1 MAANRPTTAR
11 RNMNS
16 ARNPRGVYIDGSAA
30 RKLQE
35 VPERRYYPPAQRPA
49 RQPAKVAASPRTQER
64 QRTLSKEAKKN
75 RAKAMSMN
83 RKFVVFIAVVSTAV
97 LFCCINYLRLKS
109 DYTRKISQVA
119 SLESELAQLKE
130 DNDAYYSEV
139 TSNVDLD
146 KIKKIA
152 VGRLGMKNPSDDQ
165 VMTYSVEGGSYVR
178 QYQDVP

>member
-1 MAANRPTTAR
+1 
-11 RNMNS
+11 
-16 ARNPRGVYIDGSAA
+16 
-30 RKLQE
+30 
-35 VPERRYYPPAQRPA
+35 
-49 RQPAKVAASPRTQER
+49 
-64 QRTLSKEAKKN
+64 
-75 RAKAMSMN
+75 MSMN